1 MVVKKDKKV
10 ITEVQL
16 IKKYGKTKE
25 RKRNKKL
32 KIRKKK
38 IKLLNKMII
47 IKLKFM
53 N

>member
-1 MVVKKDKKV
+1 VVKKDKRA
-10 ITEVQL
+10 IMEAQP

-32 KIRKKK
+32 KIRKKRIKDLIKMIK
-38 IKLLNKMII
+38 IKW
-47 IKLKFM
+47 KFM